1 MIFGPDGK
9 ALCEPVGVGEEAI
22 LKADID
28 LRDIDYAKTVR
39 FPSILLKASVICVR
53 MQRVISTSTDIEQF
67 IDTVGH
73 YARPDLLSLLVNPTA
88 AKHVT
93 TMK

>member
-9 ALCEPVGVGEEAI
+9 ALCEAVGVGEEAI

-39 FPSILLKASVICVR
+39 SP
-53 MQRVISTSTDIEQF
+53 
-67 IDTVGH
+67 G
-73 YARPDLLSLLVNPTA
+73 SLLNVFVFRVRVQRFRTLD
-88 AKHVT
+88 
-93 TMK
+93 

>member
-22 LKADID
+22 LQADID

-39 FPSILLKASVICVR
+39 SSEPNPLL
-53 MQRVISTSTDIEQF
+53 
-67 IDTVGH
+67 
-73 YARPDLLSLLVNPTA
+73 L
-88 AKHVT
+88 
-93 TMK
+93 